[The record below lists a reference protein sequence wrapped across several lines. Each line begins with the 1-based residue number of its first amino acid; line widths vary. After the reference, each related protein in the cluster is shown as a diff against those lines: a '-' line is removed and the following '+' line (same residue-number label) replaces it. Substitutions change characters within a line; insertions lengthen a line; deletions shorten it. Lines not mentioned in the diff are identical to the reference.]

1 MPSQPPLK
9 VKSTSH
15 LAYIKFWSIC
25 LFLEWQDV
33 LRKKCFLPKSID
45 KKPEVKKAELLNTR
59 KTQKVLQTF
68 LLHERLVLFVI
79 FLCQWANIIPFIA
92 VQVTSRMKMMEKA
105 KYQNFLIWIKRNST
119 ANLQHPF
126 LSRFPCVFVCPIP
139 LIRLFSN
146 FWYFPF
152 LSCRRRPALSFALL
166 NWRFLTEY
174 VSKSY
179 FQRSI
184 TCCFWN
190 ISIGY

>member
-119 ANLQHPF
+119 ANLQHPNFEHFWVDF
-126 LSRFPCVFVCPIP
+126 LVFLYVPYHLLDYFRISD
-139 LIRLFSN
+139 I
-146 FWYFPF
+146 FPF
-152 LSCRRRPALSFALL
+152 FPADDDRLWVLHF
-166 NWRFLTEY
+166 
-174 VSKSY
+174 
-179 FQRSI
+179 
-184 TCCFWN
+184 
-190 ISIGY
+190 